1 VVRHAI
7 LPRPDPAARAPW
19 PSAAARVRRAAR
31 AAGPL
36 LSLLLGVAPAL
47 AQMGAAPEVPVV
59 VVRVAERPVRDE
71 VTFIGTVEPDRAVT
85 VQSEVAGRVARAEPR
100 EGEAVLAGRT
110 VLAELD
116 DTPNT
121 LGLEEA
127 RASAAKARH
136 EWDKLARGYRREEI
150 DEGRQAVA
158 RAEARLRDLEAG
170 PRPQEREQ
178 ARSAVAE
185 AEARRVMTEREFR
198 RMEQL
203 ADQGLVAAQDR
214 DRAWQAYEVAR
225 SQERAAREQ
234 VALVEAGTR
243 PEQIEAARAEVR
255 QARERLRLLEAGPRL
270 EEIAQAEAEYRRA
283 AATVERLADEIRRM
297 RIVAPITGFLVRKR
311 VEIGGWVRAGDA
323 VAELIALDPVYVVG
337 PVGEREVGRLARGAR
352 ARVTVDAY
360 PGRTFGGEVAYV
372 VPQADLQTRS
382 FPVKVRVRNGDHL
395 LKSGMFARVALGI
408 PANRRAIHVPKD
420 AVLRRDGGAVVFVVE
435 DGVARA
441 RAVQTGLASGETLE
455 ILDGALAP
463 GQEVVVVG
471 NDMLRDGARVRKVA
485 APGPAPARRPSP

>member
-1 VVRHAI
+1 VVRDAV
-7 LPRPDPAARAPW
+7 LARPDPATRAPR
-19 PSAAARVRRAAR
+19 PSAAARARWAAR
-31 AAGPL
+31 AAWPL
-36 LSLLLGVAPAL
+36 LSLLLGVAPAV
-47 AQMGAAPEVPVV
+47 AQPGAPPEVPVV
-59 VVRVAERPVRDE
+59 VVRATERPVHDE

-85 VQSEVAGRVARAEPR
+85 VQAEVAGRVARAEPR
-100 EGEAVLAGRT
+100 EGEAVVAGRT

-116 DTPNT
+116 DTPNA

-127 RASAAKARH
+127 RAATVRARQ
-136 EWDKLARGYRREEI
+136 EWQKLARGFRREEV
-150 DEGRQAVA
+150 EEARQTVA
-158 RAEARLRDLEAG
+158 RAEARRRDLEAG
-170 PRPQEREQ
+170 ARPQEREQ

-234 VALVEAGTR
+234 AALVEAGTR
-243 PEQIEAARAEVR
+243 PDQVEAARAEVR
-255 QARERLRLLEAGPRL
+255 QAQERLKLLEAGPRP
-270 EEIAQAEAEYRRA
+270 EDIAQAEAEHRRA
-283 AATVERLADEIRRM
+283 AATVERLEDEIRRM
-297 RIVAPITGFLVRKR
+297 RIVAPISGFLVRKR

-337 PVGEREVGRLARGAR
+337 PVGERHVGRLARGAR
-352 ARVTVDAY
+352 ARVSVDAF
-360 PGRTFGGEVAYV
+360 PGRTFAGEVAYV

-395 LKSGMFARVALGI
+395 LKSGMFARVALDI
-408 PANRRAIHVPKD
+408 PGSRTAVHVPKD

-441 RAVQTGLASGETLE
+441 RAVRTGQASGAAVE
-455 ILDGALAP
+455 ILDGGLAS

-471 NDMLRDGARVRKVA
+471 NDTLRDGARVRKVA
-485 APGPAPARRPSP
+485 APRPAPASR